1 MEGGEEKGG
10 KREKEEGKGREGE
23 GGGGGGEGREGEG
36 GECEQVAID
45 IAQLSLSEQQLETA
59 SFDSHVTEATP
70 TTKSDDNH
78 MTATDQSE
86 HSDTEPYVEAPV
98 LEGTLILKARRES
111 ESGAVEERRE
121 RRGMEILRRLSEP
134 AELAGECVAAEESSS
149 SFTGPQ
155 RSQPI
160 PIKVYV
166 HVHTGGNP
174 AR

>member
-1 MEGGEEKGG
+1 MEGGEEKGEKG
-10 KREKEEGKGREGE
+10 EKEEGKGREG

-36 GECEQVAID
+36 RECEQVAID

-86 HSDTEPYVEAPV
+86 HSDGEPYVEAPV

-111 ESGAVEERRE
+111 ESGAVEE